1 MVAHEVTDE
10 QRERLWP
17 MVVDTYADFAVYQ
30 SRTKRK
36 IPVVIL
42 TPAE

>member
-1 MVAHEVTDE
+1 
-10 QRERLWP
+10 

-30 SRTKRK
+30 ARTERK

-42 TPAE
+42 TPAG